1 MDNKKN
7 KLITSFTVSAI
18 VAIVFIT
25 FATIFGELYKP
36 FKNYLADTFS
46 HHWIGKSIIAI
57 AIFYALGFLEY
68 FKSKGDAVPAGR
80 QEDVMIIALKILFWI
95 TVVGVLAI
103 SGFYLYEYF
112 LVH

>member
-1 MDNKKN
+1 MENTKDTKKN
-7 KLITSFTVSAI
+7 KCITSFAVSAI

-46 HHWIGKSIIAI
+46 HHWIGKGVIAI
-57 AIFYALGFLEY
+57 VIFYLLGFLEY
-68 FKSKGDAVPAGR
+68 FKAKGD
-80 QEDVMIIALKILFWI
+80 EDVMIIMLKILFWI